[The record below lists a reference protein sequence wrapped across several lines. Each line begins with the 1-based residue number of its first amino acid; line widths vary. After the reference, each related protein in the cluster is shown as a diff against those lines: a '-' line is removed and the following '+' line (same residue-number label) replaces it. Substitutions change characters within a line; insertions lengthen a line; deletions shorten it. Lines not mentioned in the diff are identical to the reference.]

1 MISREKDCNVLRL
14 STSRL
19 DRDLADAGLLR
30 HPDRIDEM
38 SSRVP
43 VSVVARIIRSVT
55 SVCVANC

>member
-1 MISREKDCNVLRL
+1 MPAFFVTRIE
-14 STSRL
+14 ST
-19 DRDLADAGLLR
+19 
-30 HPDRIDEM
+30 M